1 MLSNVDLVAAALRGA
16 RRSGNQ
22 IAPIASTYDLK
33 SIDEAYAAAA
43 VNTRARLAEGRR
55 VTGRKIGLTA
65 ESVQR
70 QLGVDQPDFG
80 VLFDDMELLDRGTVP
95 IERFMQP
102 KIEAEVAFVVGR
114 NLRMAETPSWGQF
127 VSAIAYALPA
137 LEIVDSAISDWR
149 IGILDTVADNASA
162 GSYVLGDQPVALGAF
177 QLASVEAVVTRNGT
191 VVSQGRGSACFG
203 HPLRAAYWLVCEMA
217 RRGEGMGEGEI
228 ILSGALGPTAP
239 VKSGDLIEAD
249 FGGFGRVACRFA

>member
-1 MLSNVDLVAAALRGA
+1 MLSNVERAAAALRQA
-16 RRSGNQ
+16 RQSGKQ
-22 IAPIASTYDLK
+22 TAPIALTYDLK
-33 SIDEAYAAAA
+33 SIDEAYAVAA
-43 VNTRARLAEGRR
+43 VNTRARLAEGSR

-80 VLFDDMELLDRGTVP
+80 VLFDDMELLDRCTVP
-95 IERFMQP
+95 IERLMQP
-102 KIEAEVAFVVGR
+102 KIEAEIAFVIARDLKTV
-114 NLRMAETPSWGQF
+114 ETPSWGEF
-127 VSAIAYALPA
+127 VSALAYALPA
-137 LEIVDSAISDWR
+137 LEIVDSAIADWR

-162 GSYVLGDQPVALGAF
+162 GLYVLGDQPVALGAF
-177 QLASVEAVVTRNGT
+177 QLASVEAVLTCNGT
-191 VVSQGRGSACFG
+191 LVSQGRGSACLG

-217 RRGEGMGEGEI
+217 RRREALGAGEI

-239 VKSGDLIEAD
+239 VKSGDVIEAD